1 MLKHIISSISC
12 GIITILFPFFA
23 CFPLQMIQSARA
35 TGNFGMGMNYQSKII
50 KSKTLPNSY
59 GESLDA
65 FF

>member
-1 MLKHIISSISC
+1 
-12 GIITILFPFFA
+12 
-23 CFPLQMIQSARA
+23 MIQSARV